1 MREGACLKC
10 RSLRLGFLQ
19 FDKDMEHVDAYLSP
33 KLRSVE
39 MSLAKTVQFFRFIG
53 HKKANWET
61 PR

>member
-1 MREGACLKC
+1 
-10 RSLRLGFLQ
+10 
-19 FDKDMEHVDAYLSP
+19 MEHVDAYLSP